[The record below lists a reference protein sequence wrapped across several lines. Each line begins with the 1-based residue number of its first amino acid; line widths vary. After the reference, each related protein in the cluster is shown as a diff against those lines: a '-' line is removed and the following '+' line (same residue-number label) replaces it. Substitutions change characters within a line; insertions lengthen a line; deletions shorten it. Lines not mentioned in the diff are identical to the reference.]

1 MPGRREFLKAFYAKY
16 APDQQLSE
24 ERFNAIDQKYQDDAT
39 LLKDLYSKYAPKENL
54 SDERID
60 AIRQKYELS
69 PVEKKS
75 QVLENGLTE
84 EQDRE
89 KNLNQLNQDYFNIE
103 PTVPVQSDATNIAP
117 PSELKSATRSEMLEL
132 NKISEDYEKTG
143 ASQTLGSFN
152 KAVVEGVAALPK
164 SVGILAKKLDD
175 LTGAQSKKIEDYPT
189 YQAGQWL
196 EDKALQLG
204 ITATDPTQNEFY
216 TSQVPSALGSVA
228 SILLTGMGGLEGQ
241 AAKELAVNAPK
252 TVLGQAGKA
261 AAFAKNPATV
271 SGGLQMAVPEYEAAK
286 EKGLSDDEAFTVF
299 LKNYAVGQTEALP
312 LASAFSKINKLA
324 GGKLIDV
331 LKAGGTQGLEEA
343 TQEVI
348 QNYFTN
354 QIAQGSYDPER
365 DPMMGLLDAAKTGF
379 FVGFILPGL
388 GAALKNASHEDRA
401 KVNSFINQKL
411 KDKANQQ
418 PNESGGTGGVQ
429 PGEGAATTQ
438 TVSEPVQLNAEE
450 QNQQANQEPI
460 QQSVDE
466 VGQPGTVEPPAVL
479 NKPFEIRG
487 QTKFYHA
494 SSKPRKGRLNP
505 GTAPQFGQG
514 IYFSTDKQ
522 KVTDEFGDNVSE
534 VELKIE
540 KPVQTGTKEYND
552 VEQLALDNYNKT
564 LPVDEEGSIEGEK
577 VDAAEI
583 PSKYISDA
591 AKQLGYDAIIDNDE
605 NNYGNEIVVLD
616 ESKIVYPEDAKEQPK
631 GIKSGFESNIEALIN
646 PETGLAATVRKIDV
660 GQEQK
665 DAFLKRI
672 GLTKEEYFE
681 LNQERKDEIQNQ
693 WTKSKEFKELNDSE
707 ADKKNPAGRE
717 GESKLAT
724 PAISTPNISKPENI
738 KSTPTDSEKEALKIA
753 KLYNDEVRNPSKTGI
768 ELTLSKVMPASV
780 NIGKYGDKN
789 TIRPGMAKSYK
800 ISKKGTP
807 IDLVAKEASNVFDGT
822 DTSITP
828 DDVWNFMTTYNSGP
842 KTLTTPAGNSKL
854 ADLANKFSAIT
865 GKAINRKT
873 AQDYIDRIRKKY
885 GEINSETVFEKYYT
899 DGTLDVQKLKADI
912 ESNPDFQEEFGL
924 SDEDF
929 DRLKQDIY
937 EQEIESR
944 GSSPVRSGLDQ
955 PADGQR
961 GQKNPEGSPLQTEFG
976 DQTTSAQQRVT
987 EITSKPLTHVPGL
1000 NMGKGISAGTY
1011 LSSEEENR
1019 YEGEPQKATVS
1030 IDNPFVFSGENSII
1044 PLRNK
1049 ILKENRD
1056 QFTPD
1061 DLEDPF
1067 GTPETIDDLS
1077 DSGID
1082 KLAEMV
1088 REQLRAEGF
1097 DSIYLPETETQEG
1110 ELIVFDR
1117 NKVTIGQGPEIQ
1129 LQDQQPAGDV
1139 SGTGQGSI
1147 ENDPAQ
1153 PASETP
1159 ITEVDKVE
1167 EPPVQ
1172 EPPPP
1177 VEEKEPE
1184 PNKKERKVAK
1194 RYMADPDV
1202 SDEIKS
1208 GLSKEGRYYIPKTDL
1223 GSQAEADAYIEE
1235 KGIDQAIDDITD
1247 PDNAMSDR
1255 NRVFIGKT
1263 IYRLLKEEIQ
1273 NSENPNAVRNK
1284 INRLLENVAKL
1295 GTTAGQTVQAFAN
1308 MFTSD
1313 ADQVAYTLQKDYDRQ
1328 RNTAA
1333 EYAEPQIASLQS
1345 LVDQATDEALRDL
1358 LNDPRIKKLLEESRA
1373 NENVRQTKRK
1383 QFTKRILDKLD
1394 EIEKQIDDSGKNKLF
1409 MDVTFGLA
1417 PLAYK
1422 AAINIIRAAVKAGDS
1437 LIDAVEKA
1445 VSEVN
1450 LNNKSWDEDGFRK
1463 LFEAEIKE
1471 EGKRDR
1477 KTLLE
1482 VLSNS
1487 GDTFKSLA
1495 QAHYKNYAGRKKSIQ
1510 QLLQDELGLDAQE
1523 AERLGK
1529 TLDKIVGEKRKKII
1543 ETKYGPKI
1551 KTPKAKRV
1559 SKTLADKIEEFTN
1572 LGVLNDKNLREA
1584 YLASIDLPA
1593 ITDQQSTEME
1603 RLVQEA
1609 ESKPNGFAR
1618 YEAIQRLI
1626 RYHQKITPLNWMEV
1640 GESIWY
1646 ANMLSGISTQALNF
1660 QANSVATMAETLI
1673 SIPQSIFEYKDPK
1686 AAFKNF
1692 AFMLRGMADGY
1703 KRNLAESANVLQNG
1717 YQPMKGGK
1725 FDESSFRGV
1734 KTSKGSILETLD
1746 NPLKYWKY
1754 VGRLMAA
1761 TDILFYGGLKG
1772 MRAHQLAFRNAYN
1785 QNKNTVSQKMLNDA
1799 ETILGETN
1807 NQVSAAQQKAA
1818 SEGFTGRDLQ
1828 RRTYEIMEQSWSG
1841 EMREDANSFASK
1853 GTYNYE
1859 PEGVLGIATGV
1870 INNATSKLPV
1880 LKTVV
1885 PFSRVIS
1892 NVLNDYLNYTPW
1904 GLVRAA
1910 KGGMGIPGKGSYR
1923 KFSQEELLREKIKG
1937 VMGTAAMVALYAM
1950 TASDGDD
1957 EPFLEITA
1965 DGTGNLKKNYE
1976 LGETGWKQYS
1986 FKLRGT
1992 NTWFSYQNTPL
2003 AIPFAVIGYIRDSAK
2018 YKGEEV
2024 SEEKLGMIL
2033 SGVIHYITDMSF
2045 MSGLSDFFE
2054 ILSSKDIGSTAEKI
2068 GMFANRTV
2076 KTAVVPNLF
2085 TQVSRGVQE
2094 IVDSPMKRGDG
2105 LFGQYI
2111 RDIPMLRDTQGTMY
2125 NALGEPIV
2133 TETLYKFNP
2142 ILTRLTSESDQEKK
2156 ETYKVW
2162 NLIVENE
2169 AYIGAPSKATKIYDP
2184 KQGIERKFTEEEYQK
2199 FALKSGQNT
2208 RQMLLNYYASLAA
2221 MKDKKQVQKRITDIK
2236 EQARERAKSEMFQE
2250 MNSKY

>member
-89 KNLNQLNQDYFNIE
+89 KNLNQLNQEYFNID
-103 PTVPVQSDATNIAP
+103 PTVQVQSDATKLAP

-261 AAFAKNPATV
+261 ASFVNNPATV
-271 SGGLQMAVPEYEAAK
+271 SGGLQMAVPEYESAK

-312 LASAFSKINKLA
+312 LASAFSKINKLT
-324 GGKLIDV
+324 GGNLIEV

-365 DPMMGLLDAAKTGF
+365 DPMMGLMDAAKTGF

-388 GAALKNASHEDRA
+388 GAAFKNASPEDRA

-411 KDKANQQ
+411 KDKVNQQ
-418 PNESGGTGGVQ
+418 PNEPGGTGAVQ
-429 PGEGAATTQ
+429 PGEGTATTQ
-438 TVSEPVQLNAEE
+438 ATGQPVQLNAEE
-450 QNQQANQEPI
+450 QNQQAGQEPV
-460 QQSVDE
+460 QQD
-466 VGQPGTVEPPAVL
+466 PP
-479 NKPFEIRG
+479 
-487 QTKFYHA
+487 
-494 SSKPRKGRLNP
+494 
-505 GTAPQFGQG
+505 
-514 IYFSTDKQ
+514 
-522 KVTDEFGDNVSE
+522 
-534 VELKIE
+534 
-540 KPVQTGTKEYND
+540 PVNQ
-552 VEQLALDNYNKT
+552 
-564 LPVDEEGSIEGEK
+564 S
-577 VDAAEI
+577 
-583 PSKYISDA
+583 
-591 AKQLGYDAIIDNDE
+591 
-605 NNYGNEIVVLD
+605 
-616 ESKIVYPEDAKEQPK
+616 DAKEPAAVLEKTSGTFYRVDTGMTQSK
-631 GIKSGFESNIEALIN
+631 NTTAKDIVDFEADELGNDDVKIGRQKAKELGIDLSQYSH
-646 PETGLAATVRKIDV
+646 
-660 GQEQK
+660 K
-665 DAFLKRI
+665 DI
-672 GLTKEEYFE
+672 V
-681 LNQERKDEIQNQ
+681 
-693 WTKSKEFKELNDSE
+693 WVTKSKEDAERYGEPDEVQEIPIESGTIIAEDGDGGFLILKDKSEGQKLNQLEEEYNSKSVDELVTLKKKLYSNPDIEFPMSAEEKLLDKVIAKKYSDINAEIKAKRDS
-707 ADKKNPAGRE
+707 K
-717 GESKLAT
+717 
-724 PAISTPNISKPENI
+724 
-738 KSTPTDSEKEALKIA
+738 KSTPTENEKEALKIA
-753 KLYNDEVRNPSKTGI
+753 KQYNDEVRNPSKTGI
-768 ELTLSKVMPASV
+768 ELTLSKVMPASI

-800 ISKKGTP
+800 ISKKGIP

-842 KTLTTPAGNSKL
+842 RTLTTPAGNSKL
-854 ADLANKFSAIT
+854 ADLANKFSTLT
-865 GKAINRKT
+865 GKGINRKT
-873 AQDYIDRIRKKY
+873 AQDFIDKMEKKY
-885 GEINSETVFEKYYT
+885 GSIEESNKFNEKYLKE
-899 DGTLDVQKLKADI
+899 DGLDYDLLEKDI
-912 ESNPDFQEEFGL
+912 QNDPDFQKNYDI
-924 SDEDF
+924 SDSDF
-929 DRLKQDIY
+929 ELLNY
-937 EQEIESR
+937 ELNERRQEAER
-944 GSSPVRSGLDQ
+944 NR
-955 PADGQR
+955 DGGATPGRPDQR
-961 GQKNPEGSPLQTEFG
+961 GRGPEGKANPEGSPLQAEFG

-1030 IDNPFVFSGENSII
+1030 IENPFVFSGENSII

-1049 ILKENRD
+1049 ILKENQD
-1056 QFTPD
+1056 KFTPD

-1067 GTPETIDDLS
+1067 GTPQTIDDLS

-1117 NKVTIGQGPEIQ
+1117 NKVTIGEGPEIQ
-1129 LQDQQPAGDV
+1129 LQDQQPAGDG
-1139 SGTGQGSI
+1139 SGTGQGAI
-1147 ENDPAQ
+1147 ENDPKKPVGEGS
-1153 PASETP
+1153 PAEDNKV
-1159 ITEVDKVE
+1159 VDPP
-1167 EPPVQ
+1167 EPPAK
-1172 EPPPP
+1172 EPPEQE
-1177 VEEKEPE
+1177 EEKE

-1208 GLSKEGRYYIPKTDL
+1208 GLSEEGRYYIPKTDL

-1247 PDNAMSDR
+1247 PDNGMSDR

-1263 IYRLLKEEIQ
+1263 IYRLLKDEIKT
-1273 NSENPNAVRNK
+1273 SETPNAVRDK
-1284 INRLLENVAKL
+1284 INRLLEDIAKL

-1313 ADQVAYTLQKDYDRQ
+1313 ADQVAYALQKDYDRQ
-1328 RNTAA
+1328 RNKAA

-1373 NENVRQTKRK
+1373 SENVRQTKRK

-1422 AAINIIRAAVKAGDS
+1422 AAINIIRVAVKAGDS

-1445 VSEVN
+1445 VNEIN
-1450 LNNKSWDEDGFRK
+1450 LNNKGWDEDGFRK
-1463 LFEAEIKE
+1463 LFEADIKE

-1495 QAHYKNYAGRKKSIQ
+1495 QTHYKNYAGRKKSIQ
-1510 QLLQDELGLDAQE
+1510 QLLQDELGLNAQE

-1543 ETKYGPKI
+1543 ETKYGAKI

-1559 SKTLADKIEEFTN
+1559 TKTLADKIEEFTN
-1572 LGVLNDKNLREA
+1572 LGVLSEKNLREA

-1593 ITDQQSTEME
+1593 ITDQQSNEME

-1660 QANSVATMAETLI
+1660 QANSVATMAETLV

-1785 QNKNTVSQKMLNDA
+1785 QNQNTVSSKMLKDA

-1807 NQVSAAQQKAA
+1807 NQVTAAQQKAA

-1828 RRTYEIMEQSWSG
+1828 RRTYEIMEQSWSE

-1870 INNATSKLPV
+1870 INNATSKLPI

-1910 KGGMGIPGKGSYR
+1910 KGGMGIPSKGSYR
-1923 KFSQEELLREKIKG
+1923 RFSQEELLREKIKG

-1950 TASDGDD
+1950 TASDEDD

-1965 DGTGNLKKNYE
+1965 DGTGNMKKNYE

-2003 AIPFAVIGYIRDSAK
+2003 AIPFAVIGYLRDSAK

-2094 IVDSPMKRGDG
+2094 IIDSPMKRGDG

-2111 RDIPMLRDTQGTMY
+2111 RDIPMLRDVQGTMY

-2142 ILTRLTSESDQEKK
+2142 IMTRFTSEANQEKK

-2162 NLIVENE
+2162 ELIVENE
-2169 AYIGAPSKATKIYDP
+2169 AYIGAPSKSTKIYDP

-2208 RQMLLNYYASLAA
+2208 RQMLLNYYPSLAA
-2221 MKDKKQVQKRITDIK
+2221 MTDKKQVQKRITDIK

>member
-1 MPGRREFLKAFYAKY
+1 MPGRRDFLKAFYAKY

-54 SDERID
+54 SDERIN
-60 AIRQKYELS
+60 AIQQKYELS
-69 PVEKKS
+69 QKKS
-75 QVLENGLTE
+75 GGQVLENGLTE

-89 KNLNQLNQDYFNIE
+89 KNLNQLNQDYFSVE
-103 PTVPVQSDATNIAP
+103 PTVQVKSDATNIAP

-132 NKISEDYEKTG
+132 NKISQEYEDSG
-143 ASQTLGSFN
+143 ASQSLGSFN
-152 KAVVEGVAALPK
+152 KAIVEGVAALPK

-175 LTGAQSKKIEDYPT
+175 LTGAKSKKIEDYPT

-196 EDKALQLG
+196 EDKALELG
-204 ITATDPTQNEFY
+204 ITATDPTQNEFL

-241 AAKELAVNAPK
+241 AGKLAATAPK
-252 TVLGQAGKA
+252 GILGQAGKA
-261 AAFAKNPATV
+261 ASFVKNPATV

-286 EKGLSDDEAFTVF
+286 AKGLSDDEAFTVF

-312 LASAFSKINKLA
+312 LASAFSKINKLT
-324 GGKLIDV
+324 GGNLIEV

-365 DPMMGLLDAAKTGF
+365 DPMMGLMDAAKTGF

-388 GAALKNASHEDRA
+388 GAAFKNASPEDRA

-411 KDKANQQ
+411 KDKASAAN
-418 PNESGGTGGVQ
+418 GATDTGGDGQ
-429 PGEGAATTQ
+429 AGAATTQ
-438 TVSEPVQLNAEE
+438 TASEPVQFNAEG
-450 QNQQANQEPI
+450 QNQQAGQEPV
-460 QQSVDE
+460 QQSANE
-466 VGQPGTVEPPAVL
+466 AGQPGAVEPAAVL
-479 NKPFEIRG
+479 GKPFEIKG
-487 QTKFYHA
+487 QTKFFHA
-494 SSKPRKGRLNP
+494 SPQKRQGRLNP
-505 GTAPQFGQG
+505 STAKQFGQG
-514 IYFSTDKQ
+514 IYFSTNKE
-522 KVTDEFGDNVSE
+522 KVAGEFGDNVSE
-534 VELKIE
+534 VELRIE
-540 KPVQTGTKEYND
+540 KPVETGTKEYNQ

-564 LPVDEEGSIEGEK
+564 PPVDGDGVIEGEK
-577 VDAAEI
+577 VDVADI

-591 AKQLGYDAIIDNDE
+591 AIQLGYDAIIDKDSS
-605 NNYGNEIVVLD
+605 NYDNEIVVLD
-616 ESKIVYPEDAKEQPK
+616 ESKIVYPEDKAKESKTPTPIRQL
-631 GIKSGFESNIEALIN
+631 GTGANVYFESNKYRVN
-646 PETGLAATVRKIDV
+646 DTSTGKILLNV
-660 GQEQK
+660 G
-665 DAFLKRI
+665 
-672 GLTKEEYFE
+672 
-681 LNQERKDEIQNQ
+681 
-693 WTKSKEFKELNDSE
+693 
-707 ADKKNPAGRE
+707 DK
-717 GESKLAT
+717 
-724 PAISTPNISKPENI
+724 
-738 KSTPTDSEKEALKIA
+738 
-753 KLYNDEVRNPSKTGI
+753 NDEVPLANI
-768 ELTLSKVMPASV
+768 EFDNV
-780 NIGKYGDKN
+780 
-789 TIRPGMAKSYK
+789 
-800 ISKKGTP
+800 
-807 IDLVAKEASNVFDGT
+807 KEAIYV
-822 DTSITP
+822 
-828 DDVWNFMTTYNSGP
+828 
-842 KTLTTPAGNSKL
+842 AEKL
-854 ADLANKFSAIT
+854 N
-865 GKAINRKT
+865 
-873 AQDYIDRIRKKY
+873 
-885 GEINSETVFEKYYT
+885 
-899 DGTLDVQKLKADI
+899 DI
-912 ESNPDFQEEFGL
+912 
-924 SDEDF
+924 
-929 DRLKQDIY
+929 I
-937 EQEIESR
+937 
-944 GSSPVRSGLDQ
+944 
-955 PADGQR
+955 
-961 GQKNPEGSPLQTEFG
+961 PEGL
-976 DQTTSAQQRVT
+976 TSGFHNVET
-987 EITSKPLTHVPGL
+987 I
-1000 NMGKGISAGTY
+1000 
-1011 LSSEEENR
+1011 
-1019 YEGEPQKATVS
+1019 
-1030 IDNPFVFSGENSII
+1030 IDN
-1044 PLRNK
+1044 
-1049 ILKENRD
+1049 LKNEY
-1056 QFTPD
+1056 
-1061 DLEDPF
+1061 
-1067 GTPETIDDLS
+1067 
-1077 DSGID
+1077 
-1082 KLAEMV
+1082 
-1088 REQLRAEGF
+1088 AEGF

-1117 NKVTIGQGPEIQ
+1117 NKVTIGSEQPTGSEIP
-1129 LQDQQPAGDV
+1129 LQDQQPAGDG
-1139 SGTGQGSI
+1139 SGTGQGAI
-1147 ENDPAQ
+1147 ENDPKKPVGEGS
-1153 PASETP
+1153 PAEDNKV
-1159 ITEVDKVE
+1159 VDPP
-1167 EPPVQ
+1167 EPPAK
-1172 EPPPP
+1172 EPPEQE
-1177 VEEKEPE
+1177 EEKE

-1208 GLSKEGRYYIPKTDL
+1208 GLSEEGRYYIPKTDL

-1247 PDNAMSDR
+1247 PDNGMSDR

-1263 IYRLLKEEIQ
+1263 IYRLLKDEIKT
-1273 NSENPNAVRNK
+1273 SETPNAVRDK
-1284 INRLLENVAKL
+1284 INRLLEDIAKL

-1313 ADQVAYTLQKDYDRQ
+1313 ADQVAYALQKDYDRQ
-1328 RNTAA
+1328 RNKAA

-1373 NENVRQTKRK
+1373 SENVRQTKRK

-1422 AAINIIRAAVKAGDS
+1422 AAINIIRVAVKAGDS

-1445 VSEVN
+1445 VNEIN
-1450 LNNKSWDEDGFRK
+1450 LNNKGWDEDGFRK
-1463 LFEAEIKE
+1463 LFEADIKE

-1495 QAHYKNYAGRKKSIQ
+1495 QSHYKNYAGRKKSIQ
-1510 QLLQDELGLDAQE
+1510 QLLQDELGLNAQE

-1543 ETKYGPKI
+1543 ETKYGAKI

-1559 SKTLADKIEEFTN
+1559 TKTLADKIEEFTN
-1572 LGVLNDKNLREA
+1572 LGVLSEKNLREA

-1593 ITDQQSTEME
+1593 ITDQQSNEME

-1660 QANSVATMAETLI
+1660 QANSVATMAETLV

-1785 QNKNTVSQKMLNDA
+1785 QNKNTVSSKMLADA

-1807 NQVSAAQQKAA
+1807 NQVTAAQQKAA

-1828 RRTYEIMEQSWSG
+1828 RRTYEIMEQSWSE

-1923 KFSQEELLREKIKG
+1923 RFSQEELLREKIKG

-1950 TASDGDD
+1950 TASDDDD

-1965 DGTGNLKKNYE
+1965 DGTGNMKKNYE

-2054 ILSSKDIGSTAEKI
+2054 IISSKDVGSTAEKI

-2094 IVDSPMKRGDG
+2094 IIDSPMKRGDG

-2111 RDIPMLRDTQGTMY
+2111 RDIPMLRDVQGTMY

-2142 ILTRLTSESDQEKK
+2142 IMTRFTSESDQEKK

-2162 NLIVENE
+2162 ELIVENE
-2169 AYIGAPSKATKIYDP
+2169 AYIGAPSKSTKIYDP
-2184 KQGIERKFTEEEYQK
+2184 KQGIERKFTEDEYQK

-2208 RQMLLNYYASLAA
+2208 RQMLLNYYPSLAA
-2221 MKDKKQVQKRITDIK
+2221 MTDKKQVQKRITDIK